1 MTTLKQYNDYGEEII
16 KCLRLPTSP
25 IAVKMLEK
33 EEDIPEGAIRPKKDY
48 GYHLAQCQ
56 AFAMSRRGRKAT
68 IAMLKEDNWC
78 PAPIS
83 GYSIVDPPEGYVGY
97 PYMVESEEASKRL
110 SETSPKFEYGK
121 YIGVASAPLEKAN
134 FEPDLAIIYSNTAQ
148 LRHMLLAVKYKDGIL
163 VKSEFD
169 PLRSCV
175 FSIVPVILNGEY
187 RITLPDTGEQ
197 YRTMSGEDE
206 IIFSVPGNKIENL
219 ALGLRHFEGME
230 HDTVHRYSHLDFD
243 MRPDF
248 PQPPHYI
255 EMFKAWGIEP

>member
-1 MTTLKQYNDYGEEII
+1 MNELTQYTAWGEEIEQMLML
-16 KCLRLPTSP
+16 KSSP

-33 EEDIPEGAIRPKKDY
+33 ESDIPEGAIRPKRDN

-83 GYSIVDPPEGYVGY
+83 AYGIVDPPEPYVGY
-97 PYMVESEEASKRL
+97 PYMVESEEASEKLGEASPRF
-110 SETSPKFEYGK
+110 ETGK
-121 YIGVASAPLEKAN
+121 YIGIVSAPLKYTT
-134 FEPDLAIIYSNTAQ
+134 FEPDLVLVYSNTAQ
-148 LRHMLLAVKYKDGIL
+148 LRSLLLAVKYKEGIL
-163 VKSEFD
+163 VPSEFD

-175 FSIVPVILNGEY
+175 FSIVPVILEGTY

-206 IIFSVPGNKIENL
+206 IIFSIPKDKIGTV
-219 ALGLRHFEGME
+219 AAGLRHFEE
-230 HDTVHRYSHLDFD
+230 QKFDTVHRYSHLDFG
-243 MRPDF
+243 MQPDF
-248 PQPPHYI
+248 PQPPHYMT
-255 EMFKAWGIEP
+255 MFKKWGIE

>member
-1 MTTLKQYNDYGEEII
+1 MTTLKEYNSYGEDLN
-16 KCLRLPTSP
+16 KLLRLPTSP

-83 GYSIVDPPEGYVGY
+83 AYGIVEPPEEYVGF
-97 PYMVESEEASKRL
+97 PYMVESEAASKKL
-110 SETSPKFEYGK
+110 SETSPHFEHGK
-121 YIGVASAPLEKAN
+121 YTGIVSAPLETAN
-134 FEPDLAIIYSNTAQ
+134 FIPDMVLVYSNTAQ
-148 LRHMLLAVKYKDGIL
+148 LRSMLLAVKYKEGIL
-163 VKSEFD
+163 VTSDFD

-175 FSIVPVILNGEY
+175 FAVVPVILNNQF

-206 IIFSVPGNKIENL
+206 IIFSVPGDKVKEL
-219 ALGLRHFEGME
+219 VMGLWHFEE
-230 HDTVHRYSHLDFD
+230 QTHDYVHRYSHLDFG
-243 MRPDF
+243 MQPDF
-248 PQPPHYI
+248 PQPEHYI
-255 EMFKAWGIEP
+255 TMFKEWGIEA